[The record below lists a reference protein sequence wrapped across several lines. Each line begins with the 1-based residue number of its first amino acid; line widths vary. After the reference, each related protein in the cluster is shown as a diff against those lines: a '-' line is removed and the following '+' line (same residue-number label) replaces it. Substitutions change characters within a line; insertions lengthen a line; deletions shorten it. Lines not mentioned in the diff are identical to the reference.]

1 MAPLASS
8 TSSSAATPDPY
19 VDLFS
24 SAPRVGPIAAAGAL
38 IPVLP
43 LLRTSPFHDE
53 PPLLCAAYKASCVG
67 YSLPPRGTL
76 SLASGA
82 GGLGIGMYRRCER
95 PLETTPKGLLQG
107 PAAGAGAFTR
117 PQGSPAQG
125 RAEAGGL
132 LLPDQLTRAALQLGP
147 SRLRSPAAGRRT
159 SQGAQAQ
166 IGHALC
172 AGPFL
177 GHLPVHAKGA
187 C

>member
-1 MAPLASS
+1 MLASPVPGI
-8 TSSSAATPDPY
+8 TGCEFEVLFLANGVCNQTCSARATTVSRFPQ
-19 VDLFS
+19 L
-24 SAPRVGPIAAAGAL
+24 RWL
-38 IPVLP
+38 LP
-43 LLRTSPFHDE
+43 
-53 PPLLCAAYKASCVG
+53 AYSC
-67 YSLPPRGTL
+67 TL